1 MEIGFRVTIIKM
13 IKELRRGKDSL
24 SEVRSFFYK
33 ELENIRNNQTQLKNT
48 IIETKNTLEGI
59 NGRLNGTED
68 WISELEDRIV
78 EITVTEQEKEKRMKR
93 NEDNLRDLW
102 ENIK

>member
-33 ELENIRNNQTQLKNT
+33 ELENIRNNQT
-48 IIETKNTLEGI
+48 
-59 NGRLNGTED
+59 
-68 WISELEDRIV
+68 
-78 EITVTEQEKEKRMKR
+78 
-93 NEDNLRDLW
+93 
-102 ENIK
+102 